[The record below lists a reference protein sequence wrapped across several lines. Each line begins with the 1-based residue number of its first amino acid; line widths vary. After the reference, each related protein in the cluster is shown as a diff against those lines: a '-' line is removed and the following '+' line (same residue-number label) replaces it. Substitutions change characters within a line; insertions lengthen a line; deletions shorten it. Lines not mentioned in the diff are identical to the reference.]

1 MKKFFVFVLIFLLII
16 FTSLIKNST
25 TMIEDEIYILKENIR
40 LLEER
45 LSDTKLENDYL
56 SSSEKLLNYQKQ
68 YFDDFLKK
76 KSINEINT
84 IDISKNK
91 LSINKLKISD

>member
-25 TMIEDEIYILKENIR
+25 TIIEDDIYILKENIR
-40 LLEER
+40 LLEDR

-68 YFDDFLKK
+68 YFDDFLQK

>member
-40 LLEER
+40 LLEDR

-91 LSINKLKISD
+91 LSINKLKISE

>member
-1 MKKFFVFVLIFLLII
+1 
-16 FTSLIKNST
+16 
-25 TMIEDEIYILKENIR
+25 MIEDEIYILKENIR